1 MFCRLHRRTR
11 QESAGPGPARRAVVG
26 LLTLALAA
34 GSAGE
39 AAREELGRVR
49 EAAVAAVRDALPLP
63 RGARLALAAGALD
76 PRLRLAR
83 CPAPLVTDVTR
94 APASGGRISVRVA
107 CPEPPRWQ
115 LYVPV
120 EARVTAPVA
129 VAVRDLP
136 RGVVLAPADL
146 RLEQRELSR
155 LPWGHAGSAEELAG
169 RILRR
174 PLRSGEPVPPSATAA
189 APLVRTGERVVIEA
203 GSGPLSVR
211 IDGVALVDG
220 GAGDRVRVRNLNSS
234 RVMDARVTGEGR
246 VHVGPGAR

>member
-1 MFCRLHRRTR
+1 MFRALQHRTR
-11 QESAGPGPARRAVVG
+11 QESAGPGPSRRAGVG
-26 LLTLALAA
+26 LLALALAA

-39 AAREELGRVR
+39 APREELGRVR
-49 EAAVAAVRDALPLP
+49 AAAVAAVRDTLPLP
-63 RGARLALAAGALD
+63 RGARLSLEAGALD

-83 CPAPLVTDVTR
+83 CPAPLATDVPR

-120 EARVTAPVA
+120 EARVRAPVA

-146 RLEQRELSR
+146 RLERRELSR
-155 LPWGHAGSAEELAG
+155 LPWGHAGSADELAG

-189 APLVRTGERVVIEA
+189 APLVRTGDRVVIEA
-203 GSGPLSVR
+203 GSGALSVR
-211 IDGVALVDG
+211 LDGVALVDG

-234 RVMDARVTGEGR
+234 RILDARVTGEGR

>member
-1 MFCRLHRRTR
+1 VFHALQRRTR
-11 QESAGPGPARRAVVG
+11 QESAGPGSARRALVG
-26 LLTLALAA
+26 VLTLALAA

-39 AAREELGRVR
+39 ASREDLDRVR
-49 EAAVAAVRDALPLP
+49 DAALAAVRAALPLP
-63 RGARLALAAGALD
+63 RGGRLALEAGPLD
-76 PRLRLAR
+76 ARLRLAR
-83 CPAPLVTDVTR
+83 CPVPLATDVTR
-94 APASGGRISVRVA
+94 APARGGRIAVRVA

-136 RGVVLAPADL
+136 RGVVLASADL
-146 RLEQRELSR
+146 RLERRELSR

-174 PLRSGEPVPPSATAA
+174 PLRGGEPVPPSATAA

-220 GAGDRVRVRNLNSS
+220 SAGDRVRVRNLNST
-234 RVMDARVTGEGR
+234 RVLDARVTGEGR